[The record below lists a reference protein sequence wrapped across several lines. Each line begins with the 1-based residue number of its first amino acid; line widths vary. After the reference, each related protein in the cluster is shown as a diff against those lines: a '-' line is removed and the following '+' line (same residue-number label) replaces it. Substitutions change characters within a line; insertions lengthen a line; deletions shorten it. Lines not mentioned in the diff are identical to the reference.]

1 MFKLELGIYLLL
13 KKISR
18 TFQLLKK
25 IYEVLGTGNWLFL
38 AKIVTLKGDPLK
50 ALSGPN
56 DSWIEKNALKI

>member
-1 MFKLELGIYLLL
+1 MFKLGLGIYLLL

-56 DSWIEKNALKI
+56 DS